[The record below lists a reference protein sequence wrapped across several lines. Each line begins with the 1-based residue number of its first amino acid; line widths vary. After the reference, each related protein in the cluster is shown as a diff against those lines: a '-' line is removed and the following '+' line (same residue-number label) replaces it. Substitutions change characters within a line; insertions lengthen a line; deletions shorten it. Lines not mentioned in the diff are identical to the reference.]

1 MSPPTAGAKDGD
13 RRGNK
18 ESHRNEN
25 GRKASARQYQRWY
38 VKALGCHFKSDRV
51 ESFRGTMLRKNW
63 YVYACLISVVVL
75 ILKVWL

>member
-25 GRKASARQYQRWY
+25 GRKASARRYQR
-38 VKALGCHFKSDRV
+38 VKALGCLVKSDRV